1 VSLHMCTLTHF
12 LAPPP
17 PFSFL
22 RHWMYGSIWL
32 LLYTLHVAYLSLVRF
47 DYGYNMAASVAAGM
61 QLIRNRLSLTVC
73 LHRDS
78 VRCAVEHLEP
88 ESE

>member
-1 VSLHMCTLTHF
+1 
-12 LAPPP
+12 
-17 PFSFL
+17 
-22 RHWMYGSIWL
+22 MYGSIWL

-61 QLIRNRLSLTVC
+61 QLIRKRFSVTVC

-78 VRCAVEHLEP
+78 LCCAVEHVEP
-88 ESE
+88 KSE